1 MSPTV
6 ETVQSEL
13 AGVVGD
19 AGVTADLAACAAYA
33 VDGQFPK
40 WVVAPA
46 SSEEVAGLLRSAAA
60 HNLAVIPCRNGT
72 KLCIGNPPR
81 RFDVA
86 LSLNR
91 MNRVWHYEP
100 DDLTVSVE
108 PGMKLGDFQR
118 FLGRRGLWLPLDPP
132 GGPKASV
139 GGILAANAAG
149 PLRVAFGGPRDI
161 ALGVKVATTEGKIV
175 KCGGRVVK
183 NVAGYDLT
191 KLLIGSYG
199 TLGVVVEA
207 SLKLFPLPAERATF
221 VFSLRNLDGARD
233 LRRKLQSSPL
243 EPLRMV
249 VVDGLD
255 RDSLLSDGHPEPA
268 CTDRPVSQS
277 VEVWIEVGGTAK
289 VIERYAREFE
299 GLGRELGS
307 AALRLESPNAE
318 RAWERLS
325 DLRGWAG
332 QVNATVSILKAILP
346 IAATEEIIR
355 HARQEAINTKLQLA
369 SVGQTTVGVA
379 YICVWAP
386 EDSPVVPGLVD
397 RLRQASEGSGGT
409 LVIEQAS
416 PALKALF
423 DVWGAPGDDFEVQRK
438 LKEAWDPKGIL
449 APGRFIGKL

>member
-1 MSPTV
+1 MSPTL
-6 ETVQSEL
+6 EAVQSEL

-19 AGVTADLAACAAYA
+19 AGFTADLAACAACA

-46 SSEEVAGLLRSAAA
+46 SAEKVAAVLQSAAA
-60 HNLAVIPCRNGT
+60 HDLAVIPCRNGT
-72 KLCIGNPPR
+72 KLGIGNPPR

-86 LSLNR
+86 LSLKR
-91 MNRVWHYEP
+91 MNRVWYYEP
-100 DDLTVSVE
+100 DDLAVSVE
-108 PGMKLGDFQR
+108 PGMKLGDFQH

-132 GGPKASV
+132 GGSKASV

-149 PLRVAFGGPRDI
+149 PLRVAFGGPRDMV
-161 ALGVKVATTEGKIV
+161 LGVNVATTEGKIV

-207 SLKLFPLPAERATF
+207 SLKLFPRPAERATF
-221 VFSLRNLDGARD
+221 VFSVRSLDGARD

-255 RDSLLSDGHPEPA
+255 RESLLSDGHPEPA
-268 CTDRPVSQS
+268 CADRPVSQT
-277 VEVWIEVGGTAK
+277 VEVWIEVGGTGQ

-299 GLGRELGS
+299 ALGRELG
-307 AALRLESPNAE
+307 AAPLRLGAASAE

-325 DLRGWAG
+325 DLLSWTAP
-332 QVNATVSILKAILP
+332 VNDTVTILKAILP

-355 HARQEAINTKLQLA
+355 HARQEAINTKLRLA

-379 YICVWAP
+379 YVCVWAP
-386 EDSPVVPGLVD
+386 EDSRVVPGLVD

-409 LVIEQAS
+409 LVLEQAS

-423 DVWGAPGDDFEVQRK
+423 DVWGTPGDDFEVQRK